1 MEWGDYKRL
10 AADASGQNCPVR
22 RTLDL
27 MQGKW
32 TLYVIFELSKADV
45 LRFGALK
52 KKLPGITNTMLTS
65 TLRFFG
71 GARAGDTGPV
81 QRDPAPRGI
90 FPVGSRKSAVSDL
103 RGDGKLGGANILD
116 EGRTAR

>member
-32 TLYVIFELSKADV
+32 TLYVIFELSKADI

-65 TLRFFG
+65 TLRFLEEHG
-71 GARAGDTGPV
+71 LVTRVQYNEIPPCVEYSLSEAGKALYP
-81 QRDPAPRGI
+81 I
-90 FPVGSRKSAVSDL
+90 FVEMGNWGSKY
-103 RGDGKLGGANILD
+103 LG
-116 EGRTAR
+116 